1 MNIHITDKSV
11 FQNLKQASLVS
22 CRFGSV
28 LYNTNDEFSDVDL
41 HYVYTT
47 SVVELNSYL
56 KSHHHLQLKE
66 EGIDHIFVNLHTFL
80 NNLIKGD
87 STVLFEIL
95 QSDLLKGTDLDF
107 LYGMRTAFISY
118 AIVRSYLGFA
128 RRDCQHYFKAKGHR
142 EQIKSLGH
150 IWRGYYFAKS
160 LIEGNF
166 TLINEEFLSRFKEL
180 KSIGENEF
188 KLKKLWLEEGSKNV
202 TNLREEVNR
211 RFNNNTLG
219 LPKYMT
225 IENQKLLDN
234 HINNLMQSESWKQ
247 KQKCLNNFDLTAF
260 YDAFENEINY

>member
-11 FQNLKQASLVS
+11 FENLKQASIVA
-22 CRFGSV
+22 CRFGSI
-28 LYNTNDEFSDVDL
+28 LYKTDDKFSDVDL

-47 SVVELNSYL
+47 SVNELNSFI
-56 KSHHHLQLKE
+56 KSHHHLQYKE

-107 LYGMRTAFISY
+107 LYQMKDAFINY
-118 AIVRSYLGFA
+118 TIIRSYLGFA
-128 RRDCQHYFKAKGHR
+128 RRDCQHYYKKETHR
-142 EQIKSLGH
+142 EQIKALGH

-166 TLINEEFLSRFKEL
+166 TLINQEFLNRFKEL
-180 KSIGENEF
+180 KSIEETDF
-188 KLKKLWLEEGSKNV
+188 KLKKFWLEEGSKFV
-202 TNLREEVNR
+202 TNLREELNG

-225 IENQKLLDN
+225 IENQKLLDSN
-234 HINNLMQSESWKQ
+234 IRNLINSDTWKI
-247 KQKCLNNFDLTAF
+247 KQNFLNNFDLTTF
-260 YDAFENEINY
+260 YNAFENEINY